1 MTIIQRIK
9 KIFTVIVY
17 FASVSFRKNWKESS
31 NYYTQKHHMD
41 CIWVREFNSFHGWSE
56 KKSDLH
62 TYICRIILYYDIYFA
77 RLLQFRGNW
86 KDFERYLQIICFK
99 NSNNNVIISTLSGF
113 LSGFFI
119 RNRLRHMPLLSACL
133 YDDALITS
141 CGKIFW
147 PKERNKNGNNAFLTV
162 VLPTWK
168 RVVVFTL
175 LILEKYNSSY
185 MQGCDKV
192 LD

>member
-77 RLLQFRGNW
+77 RFLQFRGNW

-113 LSGFFI
+113 FKWFFYSKQTTTHASSLCVFI
-119 RNRLRHMPLLSACL
+119 WRRSDHVMWE
-133 YDDALITS
+133 D
-141 CGKIFW
+141 
-147 PKERNKNGNNAFLTV
+147 FLT
-162 VLPTWK
+162 K
-168 RVVVFTL
+168 R
-175 LILEKYNSSY
+175 K
-185 MQGCDKV
+185 K
-192 LD
+192 